1 MTWQPI
7 DTARTRAD
15 RLVQEFTEGA
25 TRSDGYN
32 IRAGLAQ
39 VLEHLIVTEADQE
52 SFYAIPRSTLQG
64 MADAL
69 TAPTLLD
76 RALAGDAQAARQFL
90 HEGGFTDENGNL
102 LPHLRPC
109 QD

>member
-1 MTWQPI
+1 MS
-7 DTARTRAD
+7 ASRTRAD

-52 SFYAIPRSTLQG
+52 SFYAIPRGTLQG

-90 HEGGFTDENGNL
+90 REEGFTNALGAL
-102 LPHLRPC
+102 LPHLRP
-109 QD
+109 DP